1 MNDDIKRFRMMKK
14 QSGMTTKEL
23 SARSGIPVGTL
34 NKILASST
42 KSIKTETLTKLC
54 EAMGMR
60 LSDVVTEKPE
70 RKKEDSSALGFVRV
84 GAYTTSAKLGDVYSR
99 AEEIVSSVADAA
111 RKGIKVVVFPE
122 LCLSGYTL
130 GDLFYQDVLLE
141 SCERA
146 AGDIAKATAKFD
158 VFFTIGCPVR
168 RNAKLYNC
176 ALAIFRGEILGIVPK
191 TFLPNYNEFYE
202 KRQFSGGTGTT
213 GTVFFA
219 GKERP
224 FGADLLFRDT
234 YLKELTVGIEICED
248 LWVAESPSSSLCAA
262 GATVILNLSAS
273 DEIVG
278 KAQYRRDLVSM
289 QSAKNICGYVYS
301 DACGGESSTDLVFSG
316 HNLIAENG
324 KILAETELFS
334 GKEAVG
340 EVDVK
345 FLAYE
350 RSKLANYNEGG
361 SAVYRTIPF
370 ALYIPE
376 DRFTRQFGKYPF
388 VPQDERELG
397 ERAELILTLQA
408 EGLKRRLEH
417 TRAKTLVVGVSGGL
431 DSTLALLVACRAMKA
446 AGRPASDVIA
456 VTMPCFGTT
465 DRTKNNSVLLA
476 EKLGVTLKEI
486 DIKATVL
493 SHFKDIGQSE
503 KKTDV
508 TYENAQARERTQV
521 LMDIANK
528 TGGLVV
534 GTGDL
539 SELALGWATYNGDHM
554 SMYGVNGSVPKTLVR
569 YLIGYAAG
577 KGKGKLSAVL
587 KDILDT
593 PVSPELIPADG
604 NGEISQK
611 TEDLV
616 GPYVL
621 HDFYLYYF
629 VRMGF
634 SPAKIYKIAVETFRD
649 DFDEETVYK
658 WLKVFLKRFFAQQF
672 KRSCLP
678 DGVKVGSVSL
688 SPRGDW
694 RMPSDCSVSSWLE
707 DLDAAAG
714 KGKRKRV
721 Q

>member
-1 MNDDIKRFRMMKK
+1 M
-14 QSGMTTKEL
+14 
-23 SARSGIPVGTL
+23 
-34 NKILASST
+34 
-42 KSIKTETLTKLC
+42 
-54 EAMGMR
+54 
-60 LSDVVTEKPE
+60 
-70 RKKEDSSALGFVRV
+70 
-84 GAYTTSAKLGDVYSR
+84 
-99 AEEIVSSVADAA
+99 
-111 RKGIKVVVFPE
+111 
-122 LCLSGYTL
+122 
-130 GDLFYQDVLLE
+130 
-141 SCERA
+141 
-146 AGDIAKATAKFD
+146 
-158 VFFTIGCPVR
+158 
-168 RNAKLYNC
+168 
-176 ALAIFRGEILGIVPK
+176 
-191 TFLPNYNEFYE
+191 
-202 KRQFSGGTGTT
+202 
-213 GTVFFA
+213 
-219 GKERP
+219 
-224 FGADLLFRDT
+224 
-234 YLKELTVGIEICED
+234 
-248 LWVAESPSSSLCAA
+248 
-262 GATVILNLSAS
+262 
-273 DEIVG
+273 
-278 KAQYRRDLVSM
+278 
-289 QSAKNICGYVYS
+289 
-301 DACGGESSTDLVFSG
+301 
-316 HNLIAENG
+316 
-324 KILAETELFS
+324 FS

-340 EVDVK
+340 EIDVK

-350 RSKLANYNEGG
+350 RSKLANYDEGAP
-361 SAVYRTIPF
+361 AVYRAIPF

-376 DRFTRQFGKYPF
+376 DRFTRRFDKYPF

-408 EGLKRRLEH
+408 EGLRRRLEH

-431 DSTLALLVACRAMKA
+431 DSTLALLVACRAAKA
-446 AGRPASDVIA
+446 AGRPSSDVIA

-486 DIKATVL
+486 NIKATVL

-569 YLIGYAAG
+569 YLIGHVAG

-611 TEDLV
+611 TEELV

-634 SPAKIYKIAVETFRD
+634 SPAKIYKIAVETFHD

-658 WLKVFLKRFFAQQF
+658 WLKVFLRRFFAQQF

-694 RMPSDCSVSSWLE
+694 RMPSDCSVSAWLE

-714 KGKRKRV
+714 KSKRKRV